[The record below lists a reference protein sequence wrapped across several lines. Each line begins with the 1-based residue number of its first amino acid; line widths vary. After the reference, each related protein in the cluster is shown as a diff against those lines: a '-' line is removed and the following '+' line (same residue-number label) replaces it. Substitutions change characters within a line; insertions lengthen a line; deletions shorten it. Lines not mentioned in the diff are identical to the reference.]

1 MLDYNQIAFSS
12 ELQNETPRKGEL
24 KIYIS
29 SLLLNETDS
38 YLRTDL
44 KNELGGVFIG
54 DYFEDSDGETCVII
68 EDIIIAEF
76 VKASITHLTFT
87 SETWQEINN
96 TLEEK
101 HSGKKITGWFHS
113 HPGHSVFMSGYDKF
127 IQENFFNQPFMTAY
141 VYDPVRNER
150 GFFFNKAGKT
160 ELARGFFL
168 LTPGDK
174 TEIINIME
182 EKKSVKSEL
191 QPALIKKIYI
201 GLFLLFAL
209 NLVIGVYL
217 LIKTNSLNEDIN
229 KLSDIS
235 LKINEIK
242 SDYKLMNEKID
253 VINSNNKVS
262 GDSFLYKI
270 REGDNLKKLA
280 FTFYNDS
287 SKFILIVK
295 YNNLR
300 DEYDISPGKSIE
312 IPVII
317 E

>member
-1 MLDYNQIAFSS
+1 MLDYTQIAYNS
-12 ELQNETPRKGEL
+12 ELQNESPRKGEL

-38 YLRTDL
+38 YLKSDL

-54 DYFEDSDGETCVII
+54 DYFEDSDGETCVLI
-68 EDIIIAEF
+68 EDIVIAEF

-96 TLEEK
+96 TIEEK
-101 HSGKKITGWFHS
+101 HNGKKITGWFHS

-150 GFFFNKAGKT
+150 GFFFNKDGKT
-160 ELARGFFL
+160 EIARGFFL
-168 LTPGDK
+168 LKHGEKP
-174 TEIINIME
+174 ENLNEME
-182 EKKSVKSEL
+182 DRKSLNSEM
-191 QPALIKKIYI
+191 QPSLIKKIYI
-201 GLFLLFAL
+201 ILFLLFIL
-209 NLVIGVYL
+209 NLIIGVYL
-217 LIKTNSLNEDIN
+217 LIKTNSLNEDIK

-262 GDSFLYKI
+262 GGSFIYKI
-270 REGDNLKKLA
+270 KEGDNLKKLA

-287 SKFILIVK
+287 TKFNLMVK

-300 DEYDISPGKSIE
+300 DEFDIFPGKKIE

>member
-1 MLDYNQIAFSS
+1 MLDYTQIVYNS

-38 YLRTDL
+38 YLKTDL
-44 KNELGGVFIG
+44 KNELGGVFVG
-54 DYFEDSDGETCVII
+54 DYFEDSDGEMCVII

-76 VKASITHLTFT
+76 VKASLTHLTFT
-87 SETWQEINN
+87 SETWQEINK
-96 TLEEK
+96 TIEEK
-101 HSGKKITGWFHS
+101 HRGKKITGWFHS

-127 IQENFFNQPFMTAY
+127 IQENFFNQSFMTAY

-150 GFFFNKAGKT
+150 GFFCNKDGKT
-160 ELARGFFL
+160 ELSRGFFL
-168 LTPGDK
+168 LNYGNKPA
-174 TEIINIME
+174 IINEME
-182 EKKSVKSEL
+182 ENKSLKNDI
-191 QPALIKKIYI
+191 QPSLIKKIYI
-201 GLFLLFAL
+201 ALFLLFVL
-209 NLVIGVYL
+209 NLIIGVYL
-217 LIKTNSLNEDIN
+217 LIKTNNLDEEIKKLNDF
-229 KLSDIS
+229 SM
-235 LKINEIK
+235 KINEIK

-262 GDSFLYKI
+262 GGSFMYKVK
-270 REGDNLKKLA
+270 EGDNLKKLA

-287 SKFILIVK
+287 SKYNLIVK
-295 YNNLR
+295 FNNLR
-300 DEYDISPGKSIE
+300 DEFDISPGKKIE